1 MSCQYKMW
9 PSRPLI
15 DQAPLLW
22 EYHLHHWSPWKSW
35 CACHFQQCKHG
46 HYDLDML
53 SECAY
58 DCTEMKNGD
67 MLTNRIFRCKTYS
80 SCNFEFLNCSN
91 LGFEKDCLRL
101 SYSNIVWQWCLL
113 AISNFHCFYVNRYKT
128 HNHNLKIICE
138 MIAFFNSLPS
148 SSNLLARTLE
158 CRYPKEIWRNIKVQ
172 IVCSKKNFQNKKCVK
187 SENFPCWYAKKCVG
201 LFAKQLSSL

>member
-15 DQAPLLW
+15 DQAPLWW

-53 SECAY
+53 SKCAY

-67 MLTNRIFRCKTYS
+67 MLTNLIFSCKTY
-80 SCNFEFLNCSN
+80 CEPQNRSN
-91 LGFEKDCLRL
+91 LGFERGCLRL

-113 AISNFHCFYVNRYKT
+113 AISNFHCFCVDRYKT

-148 SSNLLARTLE
+148 SSNLLARTLWNVD
-158 CRYPKEIWRNIKVQ
+158 IL
-172 IVCSKKNFQNKKCVK
+172 KKFD
-187 SENFPCWYAKKCVG
+187 AI
-201 LFAKQLSSL
+201 

>member
-53 SECAY
+53 SKCAY

-67 MLTNRIFRCKTYS
+67 MLTNLIFSCKTY
-80 SCNFEFLNCSN
+80 CEPQNRSN
-91 LGFEKDCLRL
+91 LGFERGCLRL

-113 AISNFHCFYVNRYKT
+113 AISNFHCFCVDRYKT

-148 SSNLLARTLE
+148 SSNLLARTLWNVDIL
-158 CRYPKEIWRNIKVQ
+158 KKFDAIIKVH
-172 IVCSKKNFQNKKCVK
+172 IVRSKKTFKTKN
-187 SENFPCWYAKKCVG
+187 A
-201 LFAKQLSSL
+201 